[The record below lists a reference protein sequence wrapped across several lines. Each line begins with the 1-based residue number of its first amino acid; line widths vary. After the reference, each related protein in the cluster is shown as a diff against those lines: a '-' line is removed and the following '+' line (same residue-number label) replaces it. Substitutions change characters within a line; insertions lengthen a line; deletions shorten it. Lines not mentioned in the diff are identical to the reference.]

1 MTFGS
6 RKRGG
11 AGLRVFHVLYLT
23 RNGLMEPL
31 GQSQVWPYLR
41 CLSADH
47 RITLLSFEKPADRAD
62 LQEIQRM
69 KWQCTS
75 YRIDWIALKFR
86 AKPRPWAPALAIPQ
100 LLLVSLWQWS
110 RKQTPQL
117 LHARSYVPAGVAL
130 LLHRLTGVPFIFD
143 MRALWPEEL
152 ITAGH
157 MQRGSLLHVALLWL
171 ERRCLQEASAVVSLT
186 RAAVGYLEQQYP
198 RELAGQ
204 RIAVIPTCADL
215 QRFALAEQEPVAPL
229 VIGCIGTVLSGW
241 FLIDW
246 LRAFFDAV
254 ARVDPIARFELIS
267 RDPPEAIL
275 SALQP
280 SPTWADRLRIQ
291 SANSAEMPAIVQRHT
306 ASVMFFTG
314 GLSKLGSSPT
324 RMAEVLGCGRP
335 VVANAGVGDLEQVV
349 RQHRVGVLAT
359 GASSAEMDACVA
371 ELLALLKDPDLASR
385 CRCTAEALF
394 SLESGTA
401 AYRQLYDQ
409 ILG

>member
-1 MTFGS
+1 
-6 RKRGG
+6 
-11 AGLRVFHVLYLT
+11 
-23 RNGLMEPL
+23 
-31 GQSQVWPYLR
+31 
-41 CLSADH
+41 
-47 RITLLSFEKPADRAD
+47 ISFEKLADRAD
-62 LQEIQRM
+62 SSATERMRRQCARNAIPWIPLQ
-69 KWQCTS
+69 
-75 YRIDWIALKFR
+75 FR
-86 AKPRPWAPALAIPQ
+86 SQPRPLAPALAIPQ
-100 LLLVSLWQWS
+100 LALVALWQW
-110 RKQTPQL
+110 RHRRRPQL
-117 LHARSYVPAGVAL
+117 VHARSYVPAAIAL

-152 ITAGH
+152 ITAGYL
-157 MQRGSLLHVALLWL
+157 QRGSLLHRALLAL
-171 ERRCLQEASAVVSLT
+171 ERRCLREASAVVSLT
-186 RAAVGYLEQQYP
+186 QAAVGYLQQQYP

-215 QRFALAEQEPVAPL
+215 QRFQLAEPAPAAPL

-254 ARVDPIARFELIS
+254 ARVDPSARFELIS

-275 SALQP
+275 SALHP
-280 SPTWADRLRIQ
+280 ASTWADRLHIQ
-291 SANSAEMPAIVQRHT
+291 SASPADMPAIVQRHT

-335 VVANAGVGDLEQVV
+335 VVANPGVGDVEQVI
-349 RQHRVGVLAT
+349 RHHRVGVLAT
-359 GASSAEMDACVA
+359 GASPAEMDACVA

-385 CRCTAEALF
+385 CRRTAEQLF

-401 AYRQLYDQ
+401 AYRQLYAE
-409 ILG
+409 ILA

>member
-1 MTFGS
+1 MS
-6 RKRGG
+6 R
-11 AGLRVFHVLYLT
+11 VLYLT
-23 RNGLMEPL
+23 RNGLLEPL
-31 GQSQVWPYLR
+31 GQSQIWPYLR
-41 CLSADH
+41 GLSRDH
-47 RITLLSFEKPADRAD
+47 RITLISFEKPADRVDPSAMRRMRSQCASHGIRWIP
-62 LQEIQRM
+62 LQ
-69 KWQCTS
+69 
-75 YRIDWIALKFR
+75 FR
-86 AKPRPWAPALAIPQ
+86 AQPRPLAPAMAILQLA
-100 LLLVSLWQWS
+100 LVALWQWRRRS
-110 RKQTPQL
+110 RPRL
-117 LHARSYVPAGVAL
+117 VHARSYVPAAIAL
-130 LLHRLTGVPFIFD
+130 LLHRLTGVPFVFD

-152 ITAGH
+152 ITSGH
-157 MQRGSLLHVALLWL
+157 LQRGSLMHHALLCL

-186 RAAVGYLEQQYP
+186 HAAVSYLQKQYP

-204 RIAVIPTCADL
+204 RIVVIPTCADL
-215 QRFALAEQEPVAPL
+215 QRFQPAEPAPAAPL

-246 LRAFFDAV
+246 LRGFFEAV
-254 ARVDPIARFELIS
+254 ARADPTARFELIS

-280 SPTWADRLRIQ
+280 SPTWADRLLIQ
-291 SANSAEMPAIVQRHT
+291 SASPAEMPAIVQRHT

-335 VVANAGVGDLEQVV
+335 VVCNPGVGDVEQVV
-349 RQHRVGVLAT
+349 RQHSVGVLAT
-359 GASSAEMDACVA
+359 GASTAEMDACVV
-371 ELLALLKDPDLASR
+371 ELLALLKDHDLASR

-394 SLESGTA
+394 SLKSGTA